1 MGSHRIA
8 GSLPLCR
15 SYTRTGHSV
24 AAACV
29 PATPLMYVDLAGSH
43 RVTGALLPWPSLPAY
58 RTSRYG
64 ILVNATQL
72 LLKFRV
78 FALASRNHKVES
90 RKTCP
95 GHISSFSS
103 PLDGVL
109 KKLEPDCIAEVTG
122 AGSHPERDDPA
133 LIELKCILSTG
144 RPPRKLEQDYI
155 AERTGG
161 GSHLNLSNQIIA
173 CVDMH
178 IRQRPHARSGT

>member
-29 PATPLMYVDLAGSH
+29 PATPLNAHVRRLAGSH

-122 AGSHPERDDPA
+122 ADDPA

-173 CVDMH
+173 CVNMH
-178 IRQRPHARSGT
+178 LRQRPHARSGT